1 MQNFGNIKNIFN
13 NLLAEGL
20 TKKDSKSKKLFQKY
34 IKTIKESEVLKT
46 QFLIYENIEN
56 KVDSDVTSANLFVSE
71 NLRLLEKYSKS
82 DILKE
87 NEKLVKLIGKS
98 EIKSDYE
105 LAGLHES
112 LTNLIF
118 TERKAKNIEKITTE
132 IKNVSNYIVSNTAKE
147 VNESVD
153 LPMSMLTNI
162 LVDKFNEKYSDLSE
176 SDKKILRVLMNSNLE
191 EKKNLYKITV
201 NECVDLVNLLIKE
214 ADEESKDKLLKVK
227 SKLAEHVEL
236 DEANFTNKF
245 SKIIELKTNLEK

>member
-20 TKKDSKSKKLFQKY
+20 TKKDVKSKKLFQKY

-56 KVDSDVTSANLFVSE
+56 KVDSDVASANLFVSE

-132 IKNVSNYIVSNTAKE
+132 IKNVSNYIVSNKTKE

-162 LVDKFNEKYSDLSE
+162 LVEKFNEKYNDLSE
-176 SDKKILRVLMNSNLE
+176 SDKKILRVLLNSNLE
-191 EKKNLYKITV
+191 EKKNLYKVTV
-201 NECVDLVNLLIKE
+201 DECIYLVNLLIKE
-214 ADEESKDKLLKVK
+214 ADEESKNKLLKVK
-227 SKLAEHVEL
+227 SKLLEDAEL
-236 DEANFTNKF
+236 NEANFTNKF
-245 SKIIELKTNLEK
+245 SKIVELKTNLEK